1 MPSRKGADGL
11 VPGAC
16 WPEGVP
22 SQEAFTHL
30 VWEQGDALYRDLPW
44 RRTSDPYEV
53 LVSEIMLQQTQ
64 VSRVEKYWT
73 RFLGAFPTVDALA
86 AAATSDVLERWQGLG
101 YNRRALALKRAADVC
116 AAEHGGAL
124 PETYEGLL
132 ALPGV
137 GPATAAGVMAFA
149 HRQPA
154 VYIETNVRS
163 VFIHHLFPHE
173 EKVSDKVL
181 EPLVR
186 ACCPAAEAPA
196 GRDVRAWYYALLDYG
211 SQLKTAGVNPA
222 RKSAHYARQSTF
234 EGSRRQ
240 KRAWI
245 VRRVL
250 ADPTGVERAV
260 VLRDLNEAERAA
272 GRDAVDEALFASI
285 VEDLLREGFFKCEG
299 DLLLP

>member
-1 MPSRKGADGL
+1 MPSRKVAAGVA
-11 VPGAC
+11 PEAC
-16 WPEGVP
+16 WPEGVL
-22 SQEAFTHL
+22 SQEEFIQL

-44 RRTSDPYEV
+44 RRTGDPYEV

-86 AAATSDVLERWQGLG
+86 AAAISDVLEMWQGLG
-101 YNRRALALKRAADVC
+101 YNRRALALKRTADLC
-116 AAEHGGAL
+116 SAEHGGEL
-124 PETYEGLL
+124 PKTYEALL

-149 HRQPA
+149 HREPS

-163 VFIHHLFPHE
+163 VFIHHLFPCE

-186 ACCPAAEAPA
+186 ACCPVGDAPV

-211 SQLKTAGVNPA
+211 SQLKAAGENPS

-250 ADPTGVERAV
+250 AEPTGVADAV
-260 VLRDLNEAERAA
+260 VLYDLSEAEKAA
-272 GRDAVDEALFASI
+272 GRDVVDESLFASI
-285 VEDLLREGFFKCEG
+285 IEDLLSEGFFKREG
-299 DLLLP
+299 VLLLP